1 MTDTPDDRT
10 LRLLDV
16 VGRHCR
22 TIAAAIDELTKIG
35 AKRELHL
42 ISVRLFELS
51 CRAEP
56 ARFYNKEDIGNEEE
70 KL

>member
-10 LRLLDV
+10 LRLLDL

-42 ISVRLFELS
+42 ISVRNRRASTTRRTLATKRRS
-51 CRAEP
+51 CER
-56 ARFYNKEDIGNEEE
+56 R
-70 KL
+70 